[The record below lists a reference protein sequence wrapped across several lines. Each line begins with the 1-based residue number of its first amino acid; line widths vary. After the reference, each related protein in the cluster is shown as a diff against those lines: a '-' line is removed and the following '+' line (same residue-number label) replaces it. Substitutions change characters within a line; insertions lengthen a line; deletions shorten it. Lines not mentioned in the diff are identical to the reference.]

1 MMAFIVVFLLALG
14 AGALGGL
21 VGTGSSLVL
30 LPVLVTIYGP
40 RMAVPMM
47 GIAAVMA
54 NIARVAAW
62 WRQIRWRPVLAYAL
76 PGTPAAVLGAHTL
89 LTISPKIIDGLLG
102 VFFLAM
108 IPVRRVMTAR
118 AWRVRLWQLGVA
130 GAVVGF
136 LTGLVLSTGPL
147 SVPVFTGF
155 GLSGGAFLG
164 TEAASSLVLYAGKLA
179 TFGQFGALTLPVFA
193 RGLAIGTADGRPLPD
208 PRSRAPS
215 TRTHL
220 RRLDRRGST
229 GCRRRHVH
237 HHLQPMSAV
246 RALAS
251 SSDVCLRAASIA
263 VNVNM
268 CRTPRHRV
276 RRRRRGQ
283 QASRSPSW
291 STRRRAP
298 TCPTSTP
305 PETEC
310 TPTTDVSAARPAAR
324 AHRGVS
330 PSPTPHRL
338 SVAGRPPGPVA
349 PSAVLRRQL
358 T

>member
-1 MMAFIVVFLLALG
+1 MPHADEKVRQMVAFIVVVVLALG
-14 AGALGGL
+14 AGALGGV

-30 LPVLVTIYGP
+30 LPVLVTMYGP

-62 WRQIRWRPVLAYAL
+62 WRQIRWLPVLVYAL

-118 AWRVRLWQLGVA
+118 AWRVRLWHLGAA

-164 TEAASSLVLYAGKLA
+164 SEAASALVLYAGKLT
-179 TFGQFGALTLPVFA
+179 TFGQLGVLTPTLVA
-193 RGLAIGTADGRPLPD
+193 RGLAIGAALMIGPFLTRAIVQQVS
-208 PRSRAPS
+208 PRTYAILIDIVLVAAAAVMFIG
-215 TRTHL
+215 TRT
-220 RRLDRRGST
+220 T
-229 GCRRRHVH
+229 
-237 HHLQPMSAV
+237 
-246 RALAS
+246 
-251 SSDVCLRAASIA
+251 
-263 VNVNM
+263 
-268 CRTPRHRV
+268 
-276 RRRRRGQ
+276 
-283 QASRSPSW
+283 
-291 STRRRAP
+291 
-298 TCPTSTP
+298 
-305 PETEC
+305 
-310 TPTTDVSAARPAAR
+310 
-324 AHRGVS
+324 
-330 PSPTPHRL
+330 
-338 SVAGRPPGPVA
+338 
-349 PSAVLRRQL
+349 
-358 T
+358 

>member
-1 MMAFIVVFLLALG
+1 MSGPSGATVVLDGLRSSERIKAWRISVGVPHADEKVLRMMAFIVVFLLALG

-193 RGLAIGTADGRPLPD
+193 RGLAIGTALMVGPFLT
-208 PRSRAPS
+208 RAI
-215 TRTHL
+215 
-220 RRLDRRGST
+220 
-229 GCRRRHVH
+229 
-237 HHLQPMSAV
+237 V
-246 RALAS
+246 R
-251 SSDVCLRAASIA
+251 
-263 VNVNM
+263 
-268 CRTPRHRV
+268 
-276 RRRRRGQ
+276 Q
-283 QASRSPSW
+283 
-291 STRRRAP
+291 
-298 TCPTSTP
+298 
-305 PETEC
+305 
-310 TPTTDVSAARPAAR
+310 AR
-324 AHRGVS
+324 AR
-330 PSPTPHRL
+330 TY
-338 SVAGRPPGPVA
+338 
-349 PSAVLRRQL
+349 AVLIDVVLLAAAAGMFITTGTQ
-358 T
+358 